1 MRRRTRASV
10 RHRRCL
16 RLRGR
21 REIDEI
27 CGGGG
32 GTPRVRA
39 DTAASPKIVR
49 NPTAR
54 NSSWTGGP
62 VRTSA
67 GFSSM
72 RVTAKRVS
80 SSTMRSISGCPPG
93 RPSAL
98 ARRLASRTS
107 RTQRFRSSRVA
118 GVAPTLSGTV
128 PGDCA
133 LCATLPR
140 RSTFLSAMCA
150 PIQAATGLV
159 LDVPHRRGG
168 MLASIGDPTLA
179 DAILDRLM
187 HNAYQPDLKGESMR
201 RTRGPLNQTD
211 HFTKSRP
218 RARVRLF
225 SPC

>member
-1 MRRRTRASV
+1 MRKRRLPTSRWNGSAMRRRTRASA

-39 DTAASPKIVR
+39 DTAASPKIMR
-49 NPTAR
+49 NPTVR
-54 NSSWTGGP
+54 NSSWMGGP

-80 SSTMRSISGCPPG
+80 SSTIRSISGCPPG

-107 RTQRFRSSRVA
+107 RAQRFRSSRVA

-150 PIQAATGLV
+150 PIQAATGV
-159 LDVPHRRGG
+159 VAWCSTSHIGG
-168 MLASIGDPTLA
+168 AGCWPRSGIPPWPTPSLTGSCTTPT
-179 DAILDRLM
+179 
-187 HNAYQPDLKGESMR
+187 NP
-201 RTRGPLNQTD
+201 T
-211 HFTKSRP
+211 
-218 RARVRLF
+218 
-225 SPC
+225 